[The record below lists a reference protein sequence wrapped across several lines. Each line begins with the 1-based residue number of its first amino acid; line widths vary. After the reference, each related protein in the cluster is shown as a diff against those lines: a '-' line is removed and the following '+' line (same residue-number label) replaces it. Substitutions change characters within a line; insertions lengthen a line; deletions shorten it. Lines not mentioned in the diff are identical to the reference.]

1 MFYNIFICRTDS
13 PRDVLLT
20 SGEELKRQ
28 VRHRAATDIQ
38 TPQPVTRDAD
48 VAECSVVD
56 NVAAEVNLDE
66 VGEVLEDGDEELG
79 VDVGGSSQRQGAE
92 APAPVLQQGDGVVDG
107 SWLDL
112 KMTDL
117 GLDEDMKVVSC
128 TSPSADD
135 AENTTSW

>member
-1 MFYNIFICRTDS
+1 MLA
-13 PRDVLLT
+13 P
-20 SGEELKRQ
+20 GEELKRQ

-92 APAPVLQQGDGVVDG
+92 APAPLLQQGDGVVDG

>member
-1 MFYNIFICRTDS
+1 MRT
-13 PRDVLLT
+13 P
-20 SGEELKRQ
+20 GEELKRQ

-92 APAPVLQQGDGVVDG
+92 APAPLLQQGDGVVDG

-128 TSPSADD
+128 TTPSADD

>member
-1 MFYNIFICRTDS
+1 M
-13 PRDVLLT
+13 LT
-20 SGEELKRQ
+20 PGEELKRH
-28 VRHRAATDIQ
+28 VRHRAPTDIE
-38 TPQPVTRDAD
+38 TPQPVARDAD

-56 NVAAEVNLDE
+56 DVAAEVNLDE

-79 VDVGGSSQRQGAE
+79 VDVGGAGQGQGAE
-92 APAPVLQQGDGVVDG
+92 TAAPLLQQADGVVDG

-117 GLDEDMKVVSC
+117 GLDEDVEIVSS

-135 AENTTSW
+135 AGNIMVTLQLRSTK

>member
-92 APAPVLQQGDGVVDG
+92 APAPLLQQGDGVVDG

>member
-1 MFYNIFICRTDS
+1 MFYNIICRTDS
-13 PRDVLLT
+13 PRDVVLT
-20 SGEELKRQ
+20 PGEELKRQ
-28 VRHRAATDIQ
+28 VRHRAATDIE

-79 VDVGGSSQRQGAE
+79 VDVGGSGQRQGAE
-92 APAPVLQQGDGVVDG
+92 APAPLLQQGDGVVDG

-117 GLDEDMKVVSC
+117 GLDEDMKVVSS

-135 AENTTSW
+135 ART

>member
-1 MFYNIFICRTDS
+1 MRLQALIRSRILSHKFKHLRGHIIRLQARS
-13 PRDVLLT
+13 R
-20 SGEELKRQ
+20 G
-28 VRHRAATDIQ
+28 
-38 TPQPVTRDAD
+38 AD

-56 NVAAEVNLDE
+56 NIAAEVNLDE

-79 VDVGGSSQRQGAE
+79 VDVGGAGQRQGAE
-92 APAPVLQQGDGVVDG
+92 APAPLLQQGDGVVDG

-117 GLDEDMKVVSC
+117 GLDEDMKVVSS

-135 AENTTSW
+135 AENTTLW

>member
-1 MFYNIFICRTDS
+1 M
-13 PRDVLLT
+13 LT
-20 SGEELKRQ
+20 PGEELKRH
-28 VRHRAATDIQ
+28 VRHRAPTDIE
-38 TPQPVTRDAD
+38 TPQPVARDAD

-56 NVAAEVNLDE
+56 DVAAEVNLDE

-79 VDVGGSSQRQGAE
+79 VDVGGAGQGQGAE
-92 APAPVLQQGDGVVDG
+92 TAAPLLQQGDGVVDG

-117 GLDEDMKVVSC
+117 GLDEDVEIVSS

-135 AENTTSW
+135 AGNIMVTLQLRSTK

>member
-1 MFYNIFICRTDS
+1 MLA
-13 PRDVLLT
+13 P
-20 SGEELKRQ
+20 GEELKRQ

-92 APAPVLQQGDGVVDG
+92 APAPLLQQGDGVVDG

-112 KMTDL
+112 KMTYL
-117 GLDEDMKVVSC
+117 GLNKNMKVVSEAS
-128 TSPSADD
+128 SPANDGVHVLQQ
-135 AENTTSW
+135 

>member
-1 MFYNIFICRTDS
+1 M
-13 PRDVLLT
+13 LT

-92 APAPVLQQGDGVVDG
+92 APAPLLQQGDGVVDG

>member
-66 VGEVLEDGDEELG
+66 VGEVLEDRNEELG

-92 APAPVLQQGDGVVDG
+92 APAPLLQQGDGVVDG

>member
-1 MFYNIFICRTDS
+1 M
-13 PRDVLLT
+13 
-20 SGEELKRQ
+20 
-28 VRHRAATDIQ
+28 A
-38 TPQPVTRDAD
+38 RDAD

-56 NVAAEVNLDE
+56 DVAAEVNLDQ

-79 VDVGGSSQRQGAE
+79 VDVGGAGQGDGAE
-92 APAPVLQQGDGVVDG
+92 TPAPLLQQADGVVDG

-117 GLDEDMKVVSC
+117 GLDEDVEIVSS

-135 AENTTSW
+135 AGNIMVTLQLRSTK

>member
-1 MFYNIFICRTDS
+1 M
-13 PRDVLLT
+13 
-20 SGEELKRQ
+20 
-28 VRHRAATDIQ
+28 
-38 TPQPVTRDAD
+38 TRDAD

-79 VDVGGSSQRQGAE
+79 VDVGGAGQGQGAE
-92 APAPVLQQGDGVVDG
+92 APAPLLQQGDGVVDG

-117 GLDEDMKVVSC
+117 GLDEDMKVVSS